1 MNISITQGNTQ
12 ENITSG
18 LIVKL
23 YQLATAV
30 GNSLTLTGNLY
41 SPTAYGHQ
49 VDYLNQQF
57 GPNLTITVPEAGKY
71 IYFEDSAVETA
82 LLAAGISSD
91 GVGITQTDAA
101 NAVLTSTTFR
111 GNTDITKF
119 NEFKYFTIANTDPP
133 LHLFRDCTNLEEID
147 LSNCT
152 KVVQGEFYGCSSL
165 TIDSSQLS
173 NLTTFTTNTSGAFTN
188 VHFKD
193 GIFKAPITNN
203 LRYNTFD
210 GALGLTTIDL
220 SEGHVTGIADT
231 MQMGNAVNKVTLWKF
246 PKNYFTQMN
255 AYILSNSGYQQFVY
269 GLESITDFGK
279 QFFVRCQVQ
288 NPIGLKLYTGNY
300 SPCQCSGNYNE
311 QSSAHSLFFPK
322 ISVTCSASSLTTYN
336 QPQRCFFAN
345 SPWGSTYRF
354 LSELVYF
361 KDITA
366 FGLCTFY
373 RTTIQ
378 NLVINNVTPP
388 TYDTTNISTF
398 SGRDYESTISN
409 LFGDSTIGTLWVPDS
424 AVATY
429 QANSLYSGLTIKG
442 IDTKTN
448 GTDYDLPRFA
458 TIEDWQ
464 EAYDLSVENNTASP
478 VGLIEEYM

>member
-12 ENITSG
+12 ENVTSP
-18 LIVKL
+18 LINKL
-23 YQLATAV
+23 YRLATAE
-30 GNSLTLTGNLY
+30 GNSLTLSGNLY
-41 SPTAYGHQ
+41 SPNAYAHQ
-49 VDYLNQQF
+49 VNYLNQQF
-57 GPNLTITVPEAGKY
+57 GPNLTITVPEEGKY
-71 IYFEDSAVETA
+71 IYFEDSAVEAA
-82 LLAAGISSD
+82 LLAAGISTD
-91 GVGITQTDAA
+91 GVGITQTDAT

-119 NEFKYFTIANTDPP
+119 NEFKYFTRANTDPP
-133 LHLFRDCTNLEEID
+133 LHLFRECTNLEEID

-152 KVVQGEFYGCSSL
+152 KIVQGEFYGCSSL

-173 NLTTFTTNTSGAFTN
+173 NLTTFTQNTSGAFHG

-193 GIFKAPITNN
+193 GIFKAPITTG
-203 LRYNTFD
+203 LRYNTFND
-210 GALGLTTIDL
+210 AVGLTTIDL
-220 SEGHVTGIADT
+220 SEGRLSAVGDT
-231 MQMGNAVNKVTLWKF
+231 MQFGNAVNRVTLWKF
-246 PKNYFTQMN
+246 PKNYFTQMA
-255 AYILSNSGYQQFVY
+255 AYILSSEGVKQFVY
-269 GLESITDFGK
+269 GLESLTDFGT

-300 SPCQCSGNYNE
+300 CPCQCSGNFNE

-322 ISVTCSASSLTTYN
+322 IQTTCSASSLTAYN
-336 QPQRCFFAN
+336 NPQICFFAN
-345 SPWGSTYRF
+345 GPWGNTHRF

-361 KDITA
+361 KDITT

-388 TYDTTNISTF
+388 IYDTTNISTF
-398 SGRDYESTISN
+398 SGRNYESTISN

-429 QANSLYSGLTIKG
+429 QANPLYSSLTIKG
-442 IDTKTN
+442 INTKTN
-448 GTDYDLPRFA
+448 GIDYDLPRFA
-458 TIEDWQ
+458 TLEDWQ